1 MLNEAAI
8 FRKYY
13 VTDRKYLDLGGM
25 ICKENVRTCRF
36 VNTIENYP
44 QSLYSENPAL
54 QIVCAPCGTEA
65 PKKLELPVEKT
76 YVGKYDVF

>member
-44 QSLYSENPAL
+44 QSLYFENPAL
-54 QIVCAPCGTEA
+54 QIECAP
-65 PKKLELPVEKT
+65 
-76 YVGKYDVF
+76 